1 MFDDD
6 NLLKAFNEVAHAL
19 ADERGLLGRIR
30 AEHDELKDFW
40 SFDVAERQ
48 LLNYNVAESVI
59 ADLARLRAAA
69 RATEV
74 PPVAQKK
81 EEDTTSQQQ
90 QQSEDNVESPPK
102 KDVIDDPVERI
113 LSRAKEALLAEKLER
128 KIDRPSYKRE
138 TARRVGKIE
147 EARDGKARGKENTK
161 SNDLYFEFVY
171 FAIGGGA
178 PSSTARKPP
187 ERPGVAGTA
196 GPGDLKKEAR
206 NEGEDIFDES
216 RKLTMGSPDVAG
228 GGDSRE
234 ALVNIGVL
242 EVKVSLRHTSSTR
255 KLSQHFRI
263 RPNPGRKFFV
273 TRLNCEI
280 NIMCEVA
287 KEYLFEFWKAIG
299 HLMHPETIYVDRVL
313 LAKRLVH
320 EVISSTEPSEPAQN
334 FGNETKLLKP

>member
-6 NLLKAFNEVAHAL
+6 TLLKTFNEVAHAL
-19 ADERGLLGRIR
+19 VDERGLLGRIR
-30 AEHDELKDFW
+30 AEHDELK
-40 SFDVAERQ
+40 A
-48 LLNYNVAESVI
+48 AESVI
-59 ADLARLRAAA
+59 ADIARLRAAA

-102 KDVIDDPVERI
+102 KGVIDDPVERM

-171 FAIGGGA
+171 FAIGGGV

-196 GPGDLKKEAR
+196 GPGDLKNEAR
-206 NEGEDIFDES
+206 NEG
-216 RKLTMGSPDVAG
+216 
-228 GGDSRE
+228 
-234 ALVNIGVL
+234 
-242 EVKVSLRHTSSTR
+242 
-255 KLSQHFRI
+255 
-263 RPNPGRKFFV
+263 
-273 TRLNCEI
+273 
-280 NIMCEVA
+280 
-287 KEYLFEFWKAIG
+287 
-299 HLMHPETIYVDRVL
+299 
-313 LAKRLVH
+313 
-320 EVISSTEPSEPAQN
+320 
-334 FGNETKLLKP
+334 

>member
-206 NEGEDIFDES
+206 NEGVDITRLTLWSEILCCMWSVRHARRLSVWLPTGEEILGDEPS
-216 RKLTMGSPDVAG
+216 GMGR
-228 GGDSRE
+228 GDSLQLT
-234 ALVNIGVL
+234 ATNG
-242 EVKVSLRHTSSTR
+242 
-255 KLSQHFRI
+255 
-263 RPNPGRKFFV
+263 G
-273 TRLNCEI
+273 
-280 NIMCEVA
+280 
-287 KEYLFEFWKAIG
+287 
-299 HLMHPETIYVDRVL
+299 
-313 LAKRLVH
+313 
-320 EVISSTEPSEPAQN
+320 
-334 FGNETKLLKP
+334 